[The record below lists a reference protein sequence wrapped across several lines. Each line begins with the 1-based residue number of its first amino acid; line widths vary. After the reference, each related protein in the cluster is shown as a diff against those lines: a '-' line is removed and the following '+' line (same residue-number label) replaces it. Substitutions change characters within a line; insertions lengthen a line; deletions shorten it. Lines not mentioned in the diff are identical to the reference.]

1 MKVLQERADSL
12 VKAEQKRRIDV
23 LAEQWGRVPGT
34 RVTAGAS
41 ELVIE
46 ARGLRKR
53 RLTDAVLRFAGV
65 GR

>member
-1 MKVLQERADSL
+1 MKALQDRANAL
-12 VKAEQKRRIDV
+12 AKAEQKRRLDA

-34 RVTAGAS
+34 RVTAGTC

-53 RLTDAVLRFAGV
+53 RLTDTALRFAGV